1 MGKYMIIPYILLG
14 VMDVRYLK
22 LSLIHKN
29 RTGKSIALFMES
41 NLVAVILG
49 IIMQFYREHSYMAIL
64 CMLYMDDIG
73 INRICI

>member
-29 RTGKSIALFMES
+29 RTGKCIALFMES
-41 NLVAVILG
+41 ILVAVLLG
-49 IIMQFYREHSYMAIL
+49 IIML
-64 CMLYMDDIG
+64 GIG
-73 INRICI
+73 

>member
-29 RTGKSIALFMES
+29 RTGKSIALFVES

-49 IIMQFYREHSYMAIL
+49 IIMHDGYAAAFRYRRKS
-64 CMLYMDDIG
+64 
-73 INRICI
+73 